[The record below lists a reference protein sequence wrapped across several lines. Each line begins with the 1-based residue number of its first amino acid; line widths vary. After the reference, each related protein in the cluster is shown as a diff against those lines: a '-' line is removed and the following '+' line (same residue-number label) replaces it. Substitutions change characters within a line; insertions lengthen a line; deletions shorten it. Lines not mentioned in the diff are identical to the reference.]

1 MVCKIKV
8 LTERWAQMTHTALE
22 LRPIDQAE
30 MQALLRETYAV
41 CTAFHRQK
49 MVPKVMVKLLLE
61 VRDYLYFAGLMEEKE
76 TESGAYYIPMVY
88 DVVRALQDGF
98 FSGEYPCP
106 YPMLQ
111 LVTDTDTPIVLD
123 LETDFL
129 TALP

>member
-8 LTERWAQMTHTALE
+8 LTERWEQMTHAALE

-49 MVPKVMVKLLLE
+49 MVPKGMVKLLLE

-76 TESGAYYIPMVY
+76 TESGAYH
-88 DVVRALQDGF
+88 
-98 FSGEYPCP
+98 FSFHQKYGNACFKRN
-106 YPMLQ
+106 
-111 LVTDTDTPIVLD
+111 I
-123 LETDFL
+123 
-129 TALP
+129 

>member
-1 MVCKIKV
+1 MVCKVKD

-22 LRPIDQAE
+22 LQPIDRAE
-30 MQALLRETYAV
+30 FQALLRETYAV
-41 CTAFHRQK
+41 CTVFHRQTR
-49 MVPKVMVKLLLE
+49 VPKTLLRLFLE
-61 VRDYLYFAGLMEEKE
+61 MEDYLYFGGLMEEKE